1 MKTRQGMIL
10 WLAVGMLFACS
21 NDKYKTIP
29 PEQAKDMGKKAIMA
43 LGSTLLQEVSQ
54 ALAND
59 TTGVGAIQY
68 CNIHALPL
76 TDSINASLGDTIRVR
91 RTALRV
97 RNPKN
102 TPDDIDIQV
111 MQELQRSQTHDLYFY
126 DDPNLAE
133 YRVYKPLYIMSLCLK
148 CHGPV
153 DNIHP
158 AVRQVLK
165 EKYPQDR
172 AVNFE
177 LGDFRGVIVAEIPKK
192 VPVK

>member
-1 MKTRQGMIL
+1 MFI
-10 WLAVGMLFACS
+10 WLAVVLLSACGR
-21 NDKYKTIP
+21 DKYKSIT
-29 PEQAKDMGKKAIMA
+29 PEQAKDMGKKAITA
-43 LGSTLLQEVSQ
+43 LASTLLSEVSQ
-54 ALAND
+54 ALAKD

-76 TDSINASLGDTIRVR
+76 TDSINAALGDTIEVR

-102 TPDDIDIQV
+102 APDDIDVQV
-111 MQELQRSQTHDLYFY
+111 MQQLQRTQTHDLYLL
-126 DDPNLAE
+126 DDPNLSE
-133 YRVYKPLYIMSLCLK
+133 YRVYKPLYIMSMCLK

-153 DNIHP
+153 EKIHP

-192 VPVK
+192 VPSK